1 MTASKP
7 SAVTPELSRHHHFQ
21 LMKPLLHS
29 IAIAATITAAL
40 YDASLHAA
48 QPSAPIPEALQSLV
62 CSKRNHEGTPA
73 IRIFTKNG
81 LPAISINTAA
91 PLTDA
96 QWDAVAALHPK
107 LFFFNDQGLTD
118 KGMDRL
124 VALDPVS
131 VSLRITPITGAGAAK
146 FGAMK
151 HLTSLTS
158 HHLHAPTPE
167 AKEALAN
174 HPTLEDFR
182 TAGHFCI
189 EALGASHLKSVE
201 LAEKA
206 ATPARVEELAAR
218 SKIESLSLFGHNV
231 ITVDDA
237 CMASVAKIKTLK
249 ELKLAFTALT
259 FEGGLKHLLAL
270 PDLRQ
275 LSLSM
280 VDVSDADLQ
289 KFKAAMPKVQV
300 KHTPMKPEYRKTWD
314 EMIAKAKGSSG
325 R

>member
-1 MTASKP
+1 
-7 SAVTPELSRHHHFQ
+7 
-21 LMKPLLHS
+21 MKPLLHS

-40 YDASLHAA
+40 CDASLHAA

-62 CSKRNHEGTPA
+62 GSKRNHEGTPA

-81 LPAISINTAA
+81 LPAIALSTAV
-91 PLTDA
+91 PLTEA

-107 LFFFNDQGLTD
+107 WFAFNDQALTD

-124 VALDPVS
+124 VALDPVA
-131 VSLRITPITGAGAAK
+131 VALRITPITGAGAVK

-151 HLTSLTS
+151 HLKSLVS
-158 HHLHAPTPE
+158 HHLTQPTPE
-167 AKEALAN
+167 ANEALAN

-182 TAGHFCI
+182 SAGDFCI
-189 EALGASHLKSVE
+189 AALRAPHLKSVE
-201 LAEKA
+201 LAQNA
-206 ATPARVEELAAR
+206 ATPARVEELAAH
-218 SKIESLSLFGHNV
+218 SKIESLSLFAHNV

-237 CMASVAKIKTLK
+237 CMARVAKIKTLK
-249 ELKLAFTALT
+249 ELRLAFTALT
-259 FEGGLKHLLAL
+259 FEGGLKQLLAL

-314 EMIAKAKGSSG
+314 EMVAKAKGSSG

>member
-1 MTASKP
+1 
-7 SAVTPELSRHHHFQ
+7 
-21 LMKPLLHS
+21 MKPLLHS

-40 YDASLHAA
+40 CDASLHAA
-48 QPSAPIPEALQSLV
+48 EPSAPIPEALQSLV

-73 IRIFTKNG
+73 VRIFTKNG

-158 HHLHAPTPE
+158 HHLHAPTRE

-182 TAGHFCI
+182 TAGDFCI
-189 EALGASHLKSVE
+189 EALGAPHLKSVE

-218 SKIESLSLFGHNV
+218 SKIESLSLFAHNV

-237 CMASVAKIKTLK
+237 CLASISRIKTLK
-249 ELKLAFTALT
+249 TLRLHFTVLT
-259 FEGGLKHLLAL
+259 YDGGLKHLLQL
-270 PDLRQ
+270 PNLTVLDLN
-275 LSLSM
+275 S

-289 KFKAAMPKVQV
+289 KLKAALPEVRI

-314 EMIAKAKGSSG
+314 KMVSVGSKSAGAK
-325 R
+325 